1 MMDSEKWMQRA
12 IELAKLGVNF
22 VNPNP
27 RVGAVIIKNGQIV
40 AEGYH
45 QYFGGPHAEINAIEN
60 AKGIE
65 LEGAT
70 LVVNLEPCSH
80 FGKTPPCTSA
90 IIEKRFAKV
99 IIGMVDPNPLVSGKG
114 IQILRNSG
122 IEVETGILGKECR
135 WLNRFFIKNMLE
147 NKPYVILK
155 VAQSL
160 DGSIATSNYQSKWI
174 TSEKSRELAWKLR
187 REVDAI
193 LIGKTTALKDN
204 PTLTLHNLVG
214 KTPLRVLLDTNFSL
228 PLELQVFTDDSREKT
243 ILVVSDSLNLS
254 EKADVLTSAGVKIL
268 QSPTKDGFID
278 IEALLQILYEHHNVA
293 SVIVEGGSQ
302 IYSSFI
308 REDLWDEVNF
318 FVAPKIV
325 PGGISSFGGYSVQ
338 SLDEAISIALKSVMP
353 VDSDIHLIG
362 LNPRTDELLFST

>member
-1 MMDSEKWMQRA
+1 MNAEQWMERA

-22 VNPNP
+22 VSPNP

-65 LEGAT
+65 LDGAT

-90 IIEKRFAKV
+90 IVEKRFAKV
-99 IIGMVDPNPLVSGKG
+99 VIGMVDPNPLVAGKG
-114 IQILRNSG
+114 IQILRNAG
-122 IEVETGILGKECR
+122 IEIEVGVLEKECR
-135 WLNRFFIKNMLE
+135 WLNRFFIKDMLE
-147 NKPYVILK
+147 SKPYVILK

-174 TSEKSRELAWKLR
+174 TSEKSRELVWKLR

-193 LIGKTTALKDN
+193 LIGKTTALKDD

-214 KTPLRVLLDTNFSL
+214 KTPLRIVLDTNLSL
-228 PLELQVFTDDSREKT
+228 PLELKLFTDDFREKT
-243 ILVVSDSLNLS
+243 LLVVSDSLHLS
-254 EKADVLTSAGVKIL
+254 GKADALTTAGVKIL

-278 IEALLQILYEHHNVA
+278 IEPLLQILYEDHRVA
-293 SVIVEGGSQ
+293 SLVVEGGAQ
-302 IYSSFI
+302 IYSSFV
-308 REDLWDEVNF
+308 RENLWDEVNF
-318 FVAPKIV
+318 FVAPKII
-325 PGGISSFGGYSVQ
+325 PGGISSFSGYAVQ
-338 SLDEAISIALKSVMP
+338 SLEEASNIVLKSIVP
-353 VDSDIHLIG
+353 IDNDVHIIG
-362 LNPRTDELLFST
+362 LNPRTDKLLFGT

>member
-1 MMDSEKWMQRA
+1 MDSEKWMQRA

-45 QYFGGPHAEINAIEN
+45 KRFGGPHAEINAIEN

-114 IQILRNSG
+114 IQILRNAG
-122 IEVETGILGKECR
+122 IEIEEGILEKECR

-147 NKPYVILK
+147 SKPYVILK

-187 REVDAI
+187 REVDTV

-214 KTPLRVLLDTNFSL
+214 KTPFRVVLDTNFSL
-228 PLELQVFTDDSREKT
+228 PLGLKVFTDDFRQKT
-243 ILVVSDSLNLS
+243 ILAVSDSLHLS
-254 EKADVLTSAGVKIL
+254 EKADALTTAGVKIL
-268 QSPTKDGFID
+268 QSPTKDGYIE
-278 IEALLQILYEHHNVA
+278 IEALLQILYENYKVA
-293 SVIVEGGSQ
+293 SIVVEGGAQ
-302 IYSSFI
+302 TYSSFI

-318 FVAPKIV
+318 FVAAKLI
-325 PGGISSFGGYSVQ
+325 PGGINSFGGYSIQ
-338 SLDEAISIALKSVMP
+338 SLEEATNLILKSIAP
-353 VDSDIHLIG
+353 VDNDVHIIG
-362 LNPRTDELLFST
+362 LNPQTDELLFGT

>member
-1 MMDSEKWMQRA
+1 MMNTEQYMQRA

-22 VNPNP
+22 VSPNP

-45 QYFGGPHAEINAIEN
+45 KRFGGPHAEINAIEN

-90 IIEKRFAKV
+90 IIEKQFSKV

-114 IQILRNSG
+114 ILTLRNAG
-122 IEVETGILGKECR
+122 IEVEEGILEKECR

-147 NKPYVILK
+147 AKPYVILK

-160 DGSIATSNYQSKWI
+160 DGSIAAANYQSKWI
-174 TSEKSRELAWKLR
+174 TSEKSRELAWKIR
-187 REVDAI
+187 REVDAV
-193 LIGKTTALKDN
+193 LIGKTTALKDD
-204 PTLTLHNLVG
+204 PTLTLHNLAG
-214 KTPLRVLLDTNFSL
+214 KTPLRIVLDTNLSL
-228 PLELQVFTDDSREKT
+228 PMELKIFTDEFRQKT
-243 ILVVSDSLNLS
+243 ILVVSDSLHLS
-254 EKADVLTSAGVKIL
+254 EKAKVLTAEGVKIL

-278 IEALLQILYEHHNVA
+278 IEALLQTLYENHKVA
-293 SVIVEGGSQ
+293 SVVVEGGAQ

-308 REDLWDEVNF
+308 RENLWDEIDF
-318 FVAPKIV
+318 FVAPKII
-325 PGGISSFGGYSVQ
+325 PGGINSFGGYLIQ
-338 SLDEAISIALKSVMP
+338 SLDEASNIVFKSIVP
-353 VDSDIHLIG
+353 VNSDIHIIG
-362 LNPRTDELLFST
+362 LNPRTDELLFGT